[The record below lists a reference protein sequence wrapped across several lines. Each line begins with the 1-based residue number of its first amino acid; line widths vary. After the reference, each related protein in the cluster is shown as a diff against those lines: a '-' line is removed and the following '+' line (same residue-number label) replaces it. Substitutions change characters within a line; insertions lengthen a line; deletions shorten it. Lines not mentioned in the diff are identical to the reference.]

1 MNINLTKLASKVK
14 EKKRLKLGLNV
25 IGSSAFRADQESSSE
40 EEENISGREAV
51 NRSIAR
57 EQAALRV
64 RAAAAAAEGTVD
76 PSLYDYDGA
85 YDSFHSNTKKEESDK
100 ETSKESRYIGDLL
113 KAADQRQQERDMA
126 YERKIARDQAV
137 EEMAEPD
144 LRGKEKFITAAYKR
158 KLEERKVWQGREE
171 EQQKLEAA
179 SDVTKQS
186 DGMASFYGNLTKNVA
201 MGGERVE
208 PKSEKPVLELPPPHG
223 GMQDKAPSVGHYK
236 EPEQGDETREALQ
249 PEDDCKANVEVGD
262 DPEERRHQMRLIRE
276 RKVEAARARYF
287 ERHSATGVQHHALVS

>member
-1 MNINLTKLASKVK
+1 MNINLAKLAPKAR

-25 IGSSAFRADQESSSE
+25 TGSSAFRGDQDSSSE

-57 EQAALRV
+57 EQAALRA
-64 RAAAAAAEGTVD
+64 RAAAAAEGTVD
-76 PSLYDYDGA
+76 PSIYDYDGA
-85 YDSFHSNTKKEESDK
+85 YDSFHSNTKKKESDK

-144 LRGKEKFITAAYKR
+144 LRGKEKFVTAAYKR
-158 KLEERKVWQGREE
+158 KLEERKVWQARED
-171 EQQKLEAA
+171 EQQKIEAA
-179 SDVTKQS
+179 GDVTKQS
-186 DGMASFYGNLTKNVA
+186 DGIASFYGNLTKNVA

-208 PKSEKPVLELPPPHG
+208 PKSEKPVRELPPPHG
-223 GMQDKAPSVGHYK
+223 DMQDNVLSVGQDK
-236 EPEQGDETREALQ
+236 EREQGNETREALQ
-249 PEDDCKANVEVGD
+249 PVDESKAKMEVGG
-262 DPEERRHQMRLIRE
+262 DPEERRTQMRLVRE
-276 RKVEAARARYF
+276 QKVAAARVRYF
-287 ERHSATGVQHHALVS
+287 ERHAAVVHNALVS